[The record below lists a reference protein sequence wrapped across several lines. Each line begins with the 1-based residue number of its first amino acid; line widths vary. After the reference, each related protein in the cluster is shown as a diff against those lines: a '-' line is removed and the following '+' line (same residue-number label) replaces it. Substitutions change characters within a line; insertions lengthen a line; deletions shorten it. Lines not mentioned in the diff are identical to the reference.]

1 MFFCFESAQE
11 LWPWHH
17 DMAGYFRQASA
28 RVCCFPFA
36 ASYTDTPSK
45 YFIPKAMDSAAALN
59 RLLAVLTERGIGLG
73 YDELGWLFESPQYKD
88 SMTSWVHEYLSPATL
103 LSLEEHDLYV

>member
-1 MFFCFESAQE
+1 MTRRGTFGSLGPCLLFLS
-11 LWPWHH
+11 LLL
-17 DMAGYFRQASA
+17 D
-28 RVCCFPFA
+28 
-36 ASYTDTPSK
+36 TDTSCEHFLTK
-45 YFIPKAMDSAAALN
+45 VMDSTAALN

-103 LSLEEHDLYV
+103 LSLEEHDLYVRR